1 MGWADYAASILG
13 ATPGASNPQG
23 SAIDYE
29 SHPAARTLGGSDRDL
44 LSCPMPF
51 VESQQEATQEQVHE
65 EGLHHQLTVGQ
76 MTMVA
81 VGGSIGTGLLLGSA
95 AALEIAGPSV
105 ILSYVVATFI
115 AYTVAMALGELAS
128 VHPAAGSFG
137 VYGELYLNQY
147 LGFLCRAAYWASIA
161 FSIGAE
167 LVASATYMTYWLPAL
182 PGEIWVVVFSAL
194 LLLVNLRSVG
204 SFGRFEFWF
213 SMIKFATIVA
223 FILAGAALLLSG
235 RVAQQYTA
243 HGGFL
248 PKGPIAPLLAVFW
261 AIYAFGGVEM
271 LAVTTG
277 ESRSA
282 KDIPR
287 AARLTF
293 FLLAGLYL
301 GAIIILV
308 GVMPWNHAG
317 VSESPFVSV
326 LRLAKVPAAAFFM
339 NFVVLT
345 AALSGANAKL
355 YVASRL
361 LFSMGRTGWA
371 PVSVGKLNASGSPRL
386 ALLVSSYGIVTALII
401 ENWAPKQAFLYIMG
415 AAFSGLILSWVVSL
429 AAHVSFRWRL
439 TPEQVAALPIRSPF
453 GLWGSILGFV
463 LVSAA
468 VLQTLLS
475 SRINEVGGLVFF
487 VVLTVAYIFLK
498 SNRRTM

>member
-1 MGWADYAASILG
+1 MRLRKSPEL
-13 ATPGASNPQG
+13 P
-23 SAIDYE
+23 
-29 SHPAARTLGGSDRDL
+29 SHKRNEPKSYDFWRSDADL
-44 LSCPMPF
+44 LSCRMPSGTSYQSMARET
-51 VESQQEATQEQVHE
+51 VHKESPE
-65 EGLHHQLTVGQ
+65 EGLLHQLTVGQ

-105 ILSYVVATFI
+105 IISYIIAAFI

-137 VYGELYLNQY
+137 VYGELYLNPY
-147 LGFLCRAAYWASIA
+147 LGFLCRAGYWASIA

-167 LVASATYMTYWLPAL
+167 LVASATYMSYWLPAV
-182 PGEIWVVVFSAL
+182 PGEIWVAIFSAL

-213 SMIKFATIVA
+213 AMIKLATIAA
-223 FILAGAALLLSG
+223 FILAGAALLSSG
-235 RVAQQYTA
+235 HVPQQYTTQ
-243 HGGFL
+243 GGFF
-248 PKGPIAPLLAVFW
+248 PKGTVAPLVAVFL
-261 AIYAFGGVEM
+261 AIYAFGGIEM

-277 ESRSA
+277 ETRFVGE
-282 KDIPR
+282 IPR

-301 GAIIILV
+301 GAIVVLA

-317 VSESPFVSV
+317 VGESPFVSV
-326 LRLAKVPAAAFFM
+326 FRFARIPAAAFFM

-371 PVSVGKLNASGSPRL
+371 PKRVGELNAAGSPRI
-386 ALLVSSYGIVTALII
+386 ALFVSSYGIVTALII

-415 AAFSGLILSWVVSL
+415 AAFSGLILSWAVSL
-429 AAHVSFRWRL
+429 AAHISFRARL
-439 TPEQVAALPIRSPF
+439 SPEQVTALPMRSPV
-453 GLWGSILGFV
+453 GMWGSIIGFV
-463 LVSAA
+463 LVVAA
-468 VLQTLLS
+468 IVQTLCS
-475 SRINEVGGLVFF
+475 ARVNAVGVLVLFLL
-487 VVLTVAYIFLK
+487 LTTAYLFLM
-498 SNRRTM
+498 RRRKTS

>member
-1 MGWADYAASILG
+1 MPS
-13 ATPGASNPQG
+13 TS
-23 SAIDYE
+23 SAPEVI
-29 SHPAARTLGGSDRDL
+29 H
-44 LSCPMPF
+44 
-51 VESQQEATQEQVHE
+51 EQ
-65 EGLHHQLTVGQ
+65 GLHHQLTAGQ

-95 AALEIAGPSV
+95 AALEVAGPGV
-105 ILSYVVATFI
+105 IISYVIAAFI

-128 VHPAAGSFG
+128 MHPAAGSFA

-147 LGFLCRAAYWASIA
+147 LGFLCRAAYWAAIA

-167 LVASATYMTYWLPAL
+167 LVASAAYMAYWFPTVR
-182 PGEIWVVVFSAL
+182 GEIWVLVFAAL
-194 LLLVNLRSVG
+194 LLVVNLRSVG

-223 FILAGAALLLSG
+223 FIVAGAALLVGG
-235 RVAQQYTA
+235 RVPPQYTA
-243 HGGFL
+243 QGGFL
-248 PKGPIAPLLAVFW
+248 PNGPVAPLLAVFW
-261 AIYAFGGVEM
+261 AIYAFGGIEM

-277 ESRSA
+277 ESRSS

-287 AARLTF
+287 ATRLAF
-293 FLLAGLYL
+293 FLLAGVYL
-301 GAIIILV
+301 GAITVLV
-308 GVMPWNHAG
+308 GVMPWNHTG

-326 LRLAKVPAAAFFM
+326 LRLARIPAAAYFM

-371 PVSVGKLNASGSPRL
+371 PAALGKLNASGSPRL
-386 ALLVSSYGIVTALII
+386 ALLVSSYGIITALII

-415 AAFSGLILSWVVSL
+415 AAFSGLIFSWIVSL

-439 TPEQVAALPIRSPF
+439 SSEQVANLPMRSPL
-453 GLWGSILGFV
+453 GAWGSILGFV
-463 LVSAA
+463 LVLAA
-468 VLQTLLS
+468 VLHTLFS
-475 SRINEVGGLVFF
+475 SRVNAFGGLAFF
-487 VVLTVAYIFLK
+487 ATLTVAYILLK
-498 SNRRTM
+498 RRRQ

>member
-1 MGWADYAASILG
+1 MLKVLVVKDLG
-13 ATPGASNPQG
+13 VNDLRDKYLELAPQ
-23 SAIDYE
+23 
-29 SHPAARTLGGSDRDL
+29 RRNL
-44 LSCPMPF
+44 LLCPMPSASPHPEI
-51 VESQQEATQEQVHE
+51 VQKQLHE
-65 EGLHHQLTVGQ
+65 EGLHHQLTAGQ

-81 VGGSIGTGLLLGSA
+81 VGGSVGTGLLLGSA
-95 AALEIAGPSV
+95 AALEIAGPGV
-105 ILSYVVATFI
+105 ILSYIIAAFI

-128 VHPAAGSFG
+128 MHPAAGSFG

-167 LVASATYMTYWLPAL
+167 LVASATYMTYWLPAV
-182 PGEIWVVVFSAL
+182 PGEIWVMVFSAL

-213 SMIKFATIVA
+213 SMIKFATIVM
-223 FILAGAALLLSG
+223 FILAGAALMFSG
-235 RVAQQYTA
+235 HVTPQYTA
-243 HGGFL
+243 HGGFF
-248 PKGPIAPLLAVFW
+248 PKGPIAPLLAVFL

-317 VSESPFVSV
+317 VTESPFVSV
-326 LRLAKVPAAAFFM
+326 LRLAKIPAAAFFM

-371 PVSVGKLNASGSPRL
+371 PASLGKLNASGSPRL
-386 ALLVSSYGIVTALII
+386 ALLVSSYGVVTALII
-401 ENWAPKQAFLYIMG
+401 ENWAPEQAFLYIMG

-439 TPEQVAALPIRSPF
+439 TREEVSALPMRSPL
-453 GLWGSILGFV
+453 GLWGSVFGFV
-463 LVSAA
+463 LVSVA
-468 VLQTLLS
+468 VLHTLFA
-475 SRINEVGGLVFF
+475 SRINAIGGL
-487 VVLTVAYIFLK
+487 IFLATLTLAYFLLK
-498 SNRRTM
+498 RHRAA

>member
-1 MGWADYAASILG
+1 M
-13 ATPGASNPQG
+13 PQ
-23 SAIDYE
+23 SPDPI
-29 SHPAARTLGGSDRDL
+29 H
-44 LSCPMPF
+44 
-51 VESQQEATQEQVHE
+51 EQ
-65 EGLHHQLTVGQ
+65 GLHHQLTAGQ

-105 ILSYVVATFI
+105 ILSYQVAAFI

-128 VHPAAGSFG
+128 VNPAAGSFG

-147 LGFLCRAAYWASIA
+147 LGFLCRAGYWASIA

-167 LVASATYMTYWLPAL
+167 LTASATYMSYWLPAV
-182 PGEIWVVVFSAL
+182 PGVVWVFVFSVL
-194 LLLVNLRSVG
+194 LVLVNLRSVLA
-204 SFGRFEFWF
+204 FGRFEFWF
-213 SMIKFATIVA
+213 AMIKFSTIVL
-223 FILAGAALLLSG
+223 FILAGTALLVSG
-235 RVAQQYTA
+235 RVTPQYTA
-243 HGGFL
+243 QGGFL
-248 PKGPIAPLLAVFW
+248 PKGPTAPLLAVFF

-301 GAIIILV
+301 AAITVLV

-326 LRLAKVPAAAFFM
+326 LRLAKVPAAAYLM

-355 YVASRL
+355 YVSSRL

-371 PVSVGKLNASGSPRL
+371 PASLGKLNASGSPRL

-401 ENWAPKQAFLYIMG
+401 EHWAAQRAFLYIMG
-415 AAFSGLILSWVVSL
+415 AAFSGLILSWVISL
-429 AAHVSFRWRL
+429 AAHVSFRRSL
-439 TPEQVAALPIRSPF
+439 TRQQVAALPMRSPL
-453 GLWGSILGFV
+453 GMWGSVLGFI
-463 LVSAA
+463 LATIA
-468 VLQTLLS
+468 VLHTLFAT
-475 SRINEVGGLVFF
+475 RINAIGGLVFF
-487 VVLTVAYIFLK
+487 AGLTAAYVLLK
-498 SNRRTM
+498 RRRAA

>member
-1 MGWADYAASILG
+1 M
-13 ATPGASNPQG
+13 PQ
-23 SAIDYE
+23 SPDPI
-29 SHPAARTLGGSDRDL
+29 H
-44 LSCPMPF
+44 
-51 VESQQEATQEQVHE
+51 EQ
-65 EGLHHQLTVGQ
+65 GLHHQLTAGQ

-105 ILSYVVATFI
+105 ILSYLVAAFI

-128 VHPAAGSFG
+128 VNPAAGSFG

-147 LGFLCRAAYWASIA
+147 LGFLCRAGYWASIA

-167 LVASATYMTYWLPAL
+167 LTASATYMSYWLPAV
-182 PGEIWVVVFSAL
+182 PGVAWVFVFSAL
-194 LLLVNLRSVG
+194 LVLVNLRSVLA
-204 SFGRFEFWF
+204 FGRFEFWF
-213 SMIKFATIVA
+213 AMIKFSTIVL
-223 FILAGAALLLSG
+223 FILAGTALLVSG
-235 RVAQQYTA
+235 RVTPQYTA
-243 HGGFL
+243 QGGFL
-248 PKGPIAPLLAVFW
+248 PKGPTAPLLAVFF

-301 GAIIILV
+301 AAITVLV

-326 LRLAKVPAAAFFM
+326 LRLAKVPAAAYLM

-355 YVASRL
+355 YVSSRL

-371 PVSVGKLNASGSPRL
+371 PASLGKLNASGSPRL

-401 ENWAPKQAFLYIMG
+401 EHWAAQRAFLYIMG
-415 AAFSGLILSWVVSL
+415 AAFSGLILSWVISL
-429 AAHVSFRWRL
+429 AAHVSFRRSL
-439 TPEQVAALPIRSPF
+439 TRQQVAALPMRSPL
-453 GLWGSILGFV
+453 GMWGSVLGFI
-463 LVSAA
+463 LATIA
-468 VLQTLLS
+468 VLHTLFAT
-475 SRINEVGGLVFF
+475 RINAIGGLVFF
-487 VVLTVAYIFLK
+487 AGLTAAYVLLK
-498 SNRRTM
+498 RRRGA

>member
-1 MGWADYAASILG
+1 
-13 ATPGASNPQG
+13 
-23 SAIDYE
+23 
-29 SHPAARTLGGSDRDL
+29 
-44 LSCPMPF
+44 
-51 VESQQEATQEQVHE
+51 
-65 EGLHHQLTVGQ
+65 
-76 MTMVA
+76 MVA
-81 VGGSIGTGLLLGSA
+81 VGGSVGTGLLLGSA
-95 AALEIAGPSV
+95 AALEVAGPGV
-105 ILSYVVATFI
+105 IVSYIIAAFI

-128 VHPAAGSFG
+128 KHPAAGSFG
-137 VYGELYLNQY
+137 VYGELYLNAY
-147 LGFLCRAAYWASIA
+147 LGFLCRAAYWAAIA

-167 LVASATYMTYWLPAL
+167 LVASATYMNYWLPAV
-182 PGEIWVVVFSAL
+182 PGILWVFLFSAL
-194 LLLVNLRSVG
+194 LLLVNLRNVG

-235 RVAQQYTA
+235 RVPAQYTA
-243 HGGFL
+243 QGGFL

-261 AIYAFGGVEM
+261 SIYAFGGVEM

-277 ESRSA
+277 ESRSP

-301 GAIIILV
+301 GAITVLV
-308 GVMPWNHAG
+308 GVMPWNHTG

-326 LRLAKVPAAAFFM
+326 LRLARIPAAAFFM

-371 PVSVGKLNASGSPRL
+371 PAPLGKLSDSGSPRL
-386 ALLVSSYGIVTALII
+386 AVLVSSYGIVSALII

-415 AAFSGLILSWVVSL
+415 AAFSGLIFSWIVSL
-429 AAHVSFRWRL
+429 AAHISFRWRL
-439 TPEQVAALPIRSPF
+439 TPQEVATLPMRSPL
-453 GLWGSILGFV
+453 GIGGSMLGFV
-463 LVSAA
+463 LVSIA
-468 VLQTLLS
+468 VLHTLFAT
-475 SRINEVGGLVFF
+475 RINEIGGLVFF
-487 VVLTVAYIFLK
+487 ASLTIAYLLLK
-498 SNRRTM
+498 RRRQAP

>member
-1 MGWADYAASILG
+1 
-13 ATPGASNPQG
+13 
-23 SAIDYE
+23 
-29 SHPAARTLGGSDRDL
+29 
-44 LSCPMPF
+44 
-51 VESQQEATQEQVHE
+51 
-65 EGLHHQLTVGQ
+65 

-95 AALEIAGPSV
+95 AALEMAGPSV
-105 ILSYVVATFI
+105 ILSYVVAAFI

-128 VHPAAGSFG
+128 THPAAGSFG

-147 LGFLCRAAYWASIA
+147 LGFLCRAAYWAAIA

-167 LVASATYMTYWLPAL
+167 LTASATYMGYWLPAV
-182 PGEIWVVVFSAL
+182 PGELWVILFSAL

-204 SFGRFEFWF
+204 SYGRFEFWF
-213 SMIKFATIVA
+213 AMIKFATIVA
-223 FILAGAALLLSG
+223 FILAGTALLFSG
-235 RVAQQYTA
+235 RVAPQYTA
-243 HGGFL
+243 QGGFL

-287 AARLTF
+287 AARLTI
-293 FLLAGLYL
+293 FLLAGVYL
-301 GAIIILV
+301 GAITVLV
-308 GVMPWNHAG
+308 GVMPWNHTG
-317 VSESPFVSV
+317 VSGSPFVSV
-326 LRLAKVPAAAFFM
+326 LRLAHIPAAAYFM

-361 LFSMGRTGWA
+361 LFSMGRAGWA
-371 PVSVGKLNASGSPRL
+371 PARLGKLSAAGSPRL

-415 AAFSGLILSWVVSL
+415 AAFSGLIFSWVVSL
-429 AAHVSFRWRL
+429 AAHVSFRRRL
-439 TPEQVAALPIRSPF
+439 TPQQVAALPMRSPL
-453 GLWGSILGFV
+453 GIWGSALGFV

-468 VLQTLLS
+468 IIQTIRS
-475 SRINEVGGLVFF
+475 SRVNQLGALVFF
-487 VVLTVAYIFLK
+487 VGLTLAYFLLK
-498 SNRRTM
+498 RRRQAS

>member
-1 MGWADYAASILG
+1 MA
-13 ATPGASNPQG
+13 
-23 SAIDYE
+23 
-29 SHPAARTLGGSDRDL
+29 
-44 LSCPMPF
+44 
-51 VESQQEATQEQVHE
+51 
-65 EGLHHQLTVGQ
+65 
-76 MTMVA
+76 MVA

-105 ILSYVVATFI
+105 ILSYIVTAFI

-128 VHPAAGSFG
+128 MHPAAGSFA

-167 LVASATYMTYWLPAL
+167 LTASATYMAYWFPAV
-182 PGEIWVVVFSAL
+182 PGEVWVIVFSAL
-194 LLLVNLRSVG
+194 LLLVNLRSVL

-223 FILAGAALLLSG
+223 FILAGAALLFSG
-235 RVAQQYTA
+235 RVAPQYTA
-243 HGGFL
+243 QGGFF

-277 ESRSA
+277 ESRSS

-301 GAIIILV
+301 GAITILA

-326 LRLAKVPAAAFFM
+326 LRIARVPAAAYFM

-361 LFSMGRTGWA
+361 LFSMGRYGWA
-371 PVSVGKLNASGSPRL
+371 PASMGKLNASGSPRL

-401 ENWAPKQAFLYIMG
+401 ENWAGKQAFLYIMG
-415 AAFSGLILSWVVSL
+415 AAFSGLIFSWVVSL
-429 AAHVSFRWRL
+429 AAHISFRCRL
-439 TPEQVAALPIRSPF
+439 TPEQLAALPMRSPL
-453 GLWGSILGFV
+453 GVWGSMLGFV
-463 LVSAA
+463 LVSVAI
-468 VLQTLLS
+468 LHTLFS
-475 SRINEVGGLVFF
+475 TRINELGGLVFF
-487 VVLTVAYIFLK
+487 AALTIAYVFLK
-498 SNRRTM
+498 RRRQA

>member
-1 MGWADYAASILG
+1 
-13 ATPGASNPQG
+13 
-23 SAIDYE
+23 
-29 SHPAARTLGGSDRDL
+29 
-44 LSCPMPF
+44 
-51 VESQQEATQEQVHE
+51 
-65 EGLHHQLTVGQ
+65 

-105 ILSYVVATFI
+105 ILSYIVAAFI

-137 VYGELYLNQY
+137 VYGELYLNPY
-147 LGFLCRAAYWASIA
+147 LGFLCRAGYWASIA

-167 LVASATYMTYWLPAL
+167 LTASAAYMAHWFPTL
-182 PGEIWVVVFSAL
+182 PGVFWVFVFSAL
-194 LLLVNLRSVG
+194 LVLVNLRSVLA
-204 SFGRFEFWF
+204 FGRFEFWF

-223 FILAGAALLLSG
+223 FILAGTSLLVSG
-235 RVAQQYTA
+235 RVAPQYTA
-243 HGGFL
+243 QGGFF
-248 PKGPIAPLLAVFW
+248 PKGPIAPLLAVFL

-277 ESRSA
+277 ESRSS

-293 FLLAGLYL
+293 FSLAALYL
-301 GAIIILV
+301 GAIVVLV

-317 VSESPFVSV
+317 ASESPFVSV
-326 LRLAKVPAAAFFM
+326 LTIARIPAAANFM

-361 LFSMGRTGWA
+361 LFSMGRSGWA
-371 PVSVGKLNASGSPRL
+371 PASMGKLNASGSPRL

-401 ENWAPKQAFLYIMG
+401 ENWAPQQAFLYIMG
-415 AAFSGLILSWVVSL
+415 AAFSGLIFSWVVSL
-429 AAHVSFRWRL
+429 AAHVSFRRRL
-439 TPEQVAALPIRSPF
+439 TPEQLAALPMRSPL
-453 GLWGSILGFV
+453 GAWGSMLGFV
-463 LVSAA
+463 LASIT
-468 VLQTLLS
+468 VLHTFFAT
-475 SRINEVGGLVFF
+475 RINALGGSVFF
-487 VVLTVAYIFLK
+487 ASLTAAYLLL
-498 SNRRTM
+498 RRRRQA

>member
-1 MGWADYAASILG
+1 MPLASS
-13 ATPGASNPQG
+13 P
-23 SAIDYE
+23 
-29 SHPAARTLGGSDRDL
+29 SD
-44 LSCPMPF
+44 SMQK
-51 VESQQEATQEQVHE
+51 ETHEQ
-65 EGLHHQLTVGQ
+65 GLHHQLTAGQ

-105 ILSYVVATFI
+105 ILSYIVAAFI

-128 VHPAAGSFG
+128 MHPAAGSFG

-147 LGFLCRAAYWASIA
+147 LGFLCRAGYWASIA

-167 LVASATYMTYWLPAL
+167 LVASAAYMGYWLPQV
-182 PGEIWVVVFSAL
+182 PGQVWVILFSVV
-194 LLLVNLRSVG
+194 LLLVNLSSVK

-213 SMIKFATIVA
+213 AMIKFGTIVA

-235 RVAQQYTA
+235 RVAPQYTA
-243 HGGFL
+243 QGGFL
-248 PKGPIAPLLAVFW
+248 PKGPIAPLLAVFL

-293 FLLAGLYL
+293 FSLAGLYL
-301 GAIIILV
+301 GAIVILV

-317 VSESPFVSV
+317 VAESPFVSV
-326 LRLAKVPAAAFFM
+326 LRVAKIPAAAAFM

-371 PVSVGKLNASGSPRL
+371 PARLGKLNASGTPRL
-386 ALLVSSYGIVTALII
+386 ALQVSSYGIVTALII
-401 ENWAPKQAFLYIMG
+401 ENYFPKQAFLYIMG

-429 AAHVSFRWRL
+429 AAHVSFRWPL
-439 TPEQVAALPIRSPF
+439 SPEQVKNLPMRSPL
-453 GLWGSILGFV
+453 GVWGSILGFV
-463 LVSAA
+463 LVTVA
-468 VLQTLLS
+468 VIHTMAS
-475 SRINEVGGLVFF
+475 SRANQIGAFVFF
-487 VVLTVAYIFLK
+487 TSLTAAYFLIK
-498 SNRRTM
+498 KRRKA

>member
-1 MGWADYAASILG
+1 M
-13 ATPGASNPQG
+13 
-23 SAIDYE
+23 
-29 SHPAARTLGGSDRDL
+29 PA
-44 LSCPMPF
+44 PE
-51 VESQQEATQEQVHE
+51 VVHE
-65 EGLHHQLTVGQ
+65 QGLHHQLTVGQ

-105 ILSYVVATFI
+105 ILSYILAAFI

-128 VHPAAGSFG
+128 MHPAAGSFG

-147 LGFLCRAAYWASIA
+147 LGFLCRAGYWASIA

-167 LVASATYMTYWLPAL
+167 LVASATYMAYWLPAV
-182 PGEIWVVVFSAL
+182 PGVFWVLLFSAIL
-194 LLLVNLRSVG
+194 LAVNLRSVG
-204 SFGRFEFWF
+204 SYGRFEFWF
-213 SMIKFATIVA
+213 SMIKLATIVA
-223 FILAGAALLLSG
+223 FILAGAALLLSD
-235 RVAQQYTA
+235 RVAPQFTA
-243 HGGFL
+243 QGGFF
-248 PKGPIAPLLAVFW
+248 PKGPIAPLLAVFL

-301 GAIIILV
+301 GAIIVLV
-308 GVMPWNHAG
+308 GVMPWNHTG

-326 LRLAKVPAAAFFM
+326 LRLARIPAAAYFM

-361 LFSMGRTGWA
+361 LFSMGRSGWA
-371 PVSVGKLNASGSPRL
+371 PASTGKLNANGSPRL
-386 ALLVSSYGIVTALII
+386 ALLVSSYGIVSALIF
-401 ENWAPKQAFLYIMG
+401 EYWAPQQAFLYIMG

-429 AAHVSFRWRL
+429 AAHVSFRRRL
-439 TPEQVAALPIRSPF
+439 TPEQVGSLPMRSPL
-453 GLWGSILGFV
+453 GIWGSMLGFV
-463 LVSAA
+463 LVSIA
-468 VLQTLLS
+468 VLHTLFSTRVNAL
-475 SRINEVGGLVFF
+475 GGLTFF
-487 VVLTVAYIFLK
+487 ALLTIAYVILK
-498 SNRRTM
+498 RHRQAEW

>member
-1 MGWADYAASILG
+1 MPPA
-13 ATPGASNPQG
+13 PSNPE
-23 SAIDYE
+23 I
-29 SHPAARTLGGSDRDL
+29 
-44 LSCPMPF
+44 
-51 VESQQEATQEQVHE
+51 VQEQIHE
-65 EGLHHQLTVGQ
+65 QGLHHQLTAGQ

-105 ILSYVVATFI
+105 ILSYLVAAFI

-128 VHPAAGSFG
+128 LHPAAGSFG
-137 VYGELYLNQY
+137 IYGEIYLNQY
-147 LGFLCRAAYWASIA
+147 LGFLCRAGYWASIA

-167 LVASATYMTYWLPAL
+167 LVASATYMSYWLPAV
-182 PGEIWVVVFSAL
+182 PGEIWVVLFSAL
-194 LLLVNLRSVG
+194 LLLVNLRSVS

-213 SMIKFATIVA
+213 SMIKLATIVA
-223 FILAGAALLLSG
+223 FILAGAAFLFTG
-235 RVAQQYTA
+235 HVIPQYTA
-243 HGGFL
+243 HGGFF
-248 PKGPIAPLLAVFW
+248 PKGPIAPLLAVFL

-301 GAIIILV
+301 GAIIVLV

-326 LRLAKVPAAAFFM
+326 LRLAKIPAAAIFM

-371 PVSVGKLNASGSPRL
+371 PASLGKLNASGSPRL

-415 AAFSGLILSWVVSL
+415 AAFSGLIFSWVVSL
-429 AAHVSFRWRL
+429 AAHVSFRWRATPRQL
-439 TPEQVAALPIRSPF
+439 TALPMRSPL
-453 GLWGSILGFV
+453 GIGGSILGLVLASATVLHTLFSTRVNAIGGLAFFV
-463 LVSAA
+463 L
-468 VLQTLLS
+468 
-475 SRINEVGGLVFF
+475 
-487 VVLTVAYIFLK
+487 LTIAYIFLK
-498 SNRRTM
+498 RGRQAT

>member
-1 MGWADYAASILG
+1 
-13 ATPGASNPQG
+13 
-23 SAIDYE
+23 
-29 SHPAARTLGGSDRDL
+29 
-44 LSCPMPF
+44 MPLAP
-51 VESQQEATQEQVHE
+51 VVPEVQEQ
-65 EGLHHQLTVGQ
+65 GLHHQLTAGQ

-95 AALEIAGPSV
+95 AALEQAGPSV
-105 ILSYVVATFI
+105 ILSYVIAAFI

-128 VHPAAGSFG
+128 VHPSAGSFG

-147 LGFLCRAAYWASIA
+147 LGFLCRAGYWASIA

-167 LVASATYMTYWLPAL
+167 LVASATYMTYWLPAV
-182 PGEIWVVVFSAL
+182 PGEVWVLLFSAL
-194 LLLVNLRSVG
+194 LLVVNLRSVS

-213 SMIKFATIVA
+213 AMIKFATIVA
-223 FILAGAALLLSG
+223 FILAGAALLFSG
-235 RVAQQYTA
+235 HVAPQYTA
-243 HGGFL
+243 QGGFL
-248 PKGPIAPLLAVFW
+248 PKGPIAPLLAVFL

-277 ESRSA
+277 ESRSS

-293 FLLAGLYL
+293 FMLAGLYL
-301 GAIIILV
+301 GAIIVLV

-326 LRLAKVPAAAFFM
+326 LRQAKIPAAAYFM

-361 LFSMGRTGWA
+361 LFSMGRSGWA
-371 PVSVGKLNASGSPRL
+371 PARLGKLNAAGSPRL
-386 ALLVSSYGIVTALII
+386 ALLVSSYGIVSALII
-401 ENWAPKQAFLYIMG
+401 EYWAPRQAFLYIMG

-429 AAHVSFRWRL
+429 AAHVNFRRRL
-439 TPEQVAALPIRSPF
+439 TPQQVAPLPMRSPL
-453 GLWGSILGFV
+453 GMGGSMLGFV

-468 VLQTLLS
+468 ILQTLRQ
-475 SRINEVGGLVFF
+475 SRTNLVSGLVFLLG
-487 VVLTVAYIFLK
+487 LTVAYFLLK
-498 SNRRTM
+498 RHRQSSS

>member
-1 MGWADYAASILG
+1 MPLV
-13 ATPGASNPQG
+13 
-23 SAIDYE
+23 
-29 SHPAARTLGGSDRDL
+29 PAA
-44 LSCPMPF
+44 PEVVP
-51 VESQQEATQEQVHE
+51 ESIHEQ
-65 EGLHHQLTVGQ
+65 GLHHQLTVGQ

-105 ILSYVVATFI
+105 ILSYIVAAFI

-128 VHPAAGSFG
+128 LHPAAGSFG

-147 LGFLCRAAYWASIA
+147 LGFLCRAGYWASIA

-167 LVASATYMTYWLPAL
+167 LVASATYMTYWLPAVPAEL
-182 PGEIWVVVFSAL
+182 WVLLFSAL
-194 LLLVNLRSVG
+194 ILLVNLRSVS

-213 SMIKFATIVA
+213 AMIKFATIVA
-223 FILAGAALLLSG
+223 FILAGAALLVSG
-235 RVAQQYTA
+235 HVTPQYTA
-243 HGGFL
+243 QGGFF
-248 PKGPIAPLLAVFW
+248 PKGPIAPLLAVFL

-277 ESRSA
+277 ESRSP

-301 GAIIILV
+301 GAIIVLV

-326 LRLAKVPAAAFFM
+326 LRLARVPAAAYFM

-361 LFSMGRTGWA
+361 LFSMGRSGWA
-371 PVSVGKLNASGSPRL
+371 PARLGKLNSSGSPRL

-439 TPEQVAALPIRSPF
+439 TPQQIAALPMRSPL
-453 GLWGSILGFV
+453 GIWGSMLGFL

-468 VLQTLLS
+468 VLQTLFS
-475 SRINEVGGLVFF
+475 SRINELGGLVFF
-487 VVLTVAYIFLK
+487 AGLTLAYLLLK
-498 SNRRTM
+498 RRRKVS